1 MYKMKETAKGTR
13 LITLAL
19 MLWASSTMVF
29 AQSVLH
35 DLDIRV
41 ELSRNG
47 DARITETRQ
56 MTIDNKGTECY
67 IGLSEMSPSTVKDL
81 SVSDESRQRY
91 ENIGEW
97 KVDRSRSE
105 KAGRCGIVDKGN
117 GCYELC
123 WGLGDSGLRT
133 YVTSYTITGLVRGYP
148 DADALR
154 HVFLDENVSP
164 KPMHAKVTI
173 VGADTTL
180 VFTPDT
186 CGIWGFRFYGELG
199 FENGTMV
206 AETTG
211 PMNSE
216 AALYIMAQFPKGMLE
231 PAIQTTD
238 DTFEHKKQLALEG
251 SDYVDVVI
259 EQSSDDKGGMNA
271 PTAMGILGGSIVCLG
286 GVLYYFRGSR
296 SRKKRKEIM
305 AWVKS
310 VDYFRSIPLEGNL
323 QQANDMLNAFN
334 VGKASNYKR
343 LISATILHLINEG
356 VFSVEPMMTEAGKM
370 AKRFVVKEELPVEK
384 DWSPLA
390 YKMHEIFN
398 KASGENH
405 VLDPKELETF
415 MENDNNLKVVKS
427 FLNALHTMRTLEFY
441 ENHKDE
447 VCEVFGFKRFLEDFT
462 LMNERHLTEA
472 KLWNDYMVWATLYG
486 NAEQVIK
493 DMKAINPEFFKMD
506 HVAIQLSDN
515 DILPVVYASVFK
527 GTDHVF
533 DIMEKSRKE
542 PVRSHRSRSS
552 SSRSSGGGGRSSYRG
567 GGGGFSGRGGGGG
580 IR

>member
-1 MYKMKETAKGTR
+1 M
-13 LITLAL
+13 ITLAL

-81 SVSDESRQRY
+81 SVSDESRQKY

-97 KVDRSRSE
+97 KLDRSRSE
-105 KAGRCGIVDKGN
+105 KAGRCGIVEKGN

-123 WGLGDSGLRT
+123 WGLGDSGQRT

-164 KPMHAKVTI
+164 KPIHAKVTI

-186 CGIWGFRFYGELG
+186 CGIWGCRFYGELG

-251 SDYVDVVI
+251 SDYVDVDIV
-259 EQSSDDKGGMNA
+259 QLSDGKRGMSA
-271 PTAMGILGGSIVCLG
+271 PTAIGILGGTIVCLG
-286 GVLYYFRGSR
+286 GILYSFSGSR
-296 SRKKRKEIM
+296 SRKKRKKIM
-305 AWVKS
+305 ALVKS
-310 VDYFRSIPLEGNL
+310 VDYFKSIPLEGNL
-323 QQANDMLNAFN
+323 QKANDMLNAFN
-334 VGKASNYKR
+334 VGKAHNYKR

-370 AKRFVVKEELPVEK
+370 AKRFVVKEKLPVEK

-390 YKMHEIFN
+390 YKMHEIFY

-405 VLDPKELETF
+405 VLDPKELETY
-415 MENDNNLKVVKS
+415 MENDNNRKVVKS
-427 FLNALHTMRTLEFY
+427 FLNALHTMRTLEYY

-462 LMNERHLTEA
+462 LMNERHLTEI

-533 DIMEKSRKE
+533 DIMLNSRKE
-542 PVRSHRSRSS
+542 PVRSYRSRSS

>member
-1 MYKMKETAKGTR
+1 MKGTAKGTR

-81 SVSDESRQRY
+81 SVSDECRQQY

-97 KVDRSRSE
+97 KLDRSRSE
-105 KAGRCGIVDKGN
+105 KAGRCGIVEKGN

-123 WGLGDSGLRT
+123 WGLGDSGQRT

-164 KPMHAKVTI
+164 KPIHAKVTI
-173 VGADTTL
+173 VGTDTTL

-251 SDYVDVVI
+251 SDYVDVDIV
-259 EQSSDDKGGMNA
+259 QLSDGKRGMSA
-271 PTAMGILGGSIVCLG
+271 PTAIGILGGTIVCLG
-286 GVLYYFRGSR
+286 GILYSFSGSR
-296 SRKKRKEIM
+296 SRKKRKKIM
-305 AWVKS
+305 ALVKS
-310 VDYFRSIPLEGNL
+310 VDYFKSIPLEGNL
-323 QQANDMLNAFN
+323 QKANDMLNAFN
-334 VGKASNYKR
+334 VGKAHNYKR

-370 AKRFVVKEELPVEK
+370 AKRFVVKEKLPVEK

-405 VLDPKELETF
+405 VLDPKELETY
-415 MENDNNLKVVKS
+415 MENDNNRKVVKS
-427 FLNALHTMRTLEFY
+427 FLNALHTMRTLEYY

-462 LMNERHLTEA
+462 LMNERHLTEI

-533 DIMEKSRKE
+533 DIMLNSRKE
-542 PVRSHRSRSS
+542 PVRSYRNRCS

>member
-1 MYKMKETAKGTR
+1 M
-13 LITLAL
+13 ITLAL

-29 AQSVLH
+29 TQSVLH

-67 IGLSEMSPSTVKDL
+67 IGLGDMSPSTVKDL

-105 KAGRCGIVDKGN
+105 KAGRCGIVEKGN

-123 WGLGDSGLRT
+123 WGLGDSGQRT

-164 KPMHAKVTI
+164 KPIHAKVTI

-251 SDYVDVVI
+251 SDYVDVDIV
-259 EQSSDDKGGMNA
+259 QLSDGKRGMSA
-271 PTAMGILGGSIVCLG
+271 PTAIGILGGTIVCLG
-286 GVLYYFRGSR
+286 GILYSFSGSR
-296 SRKKRKEIM
+296 SRKKRKKIM
-305 AWVKS
+305 ALVKS
-310 VDYFRSIPLEGNL
+310 VDYFKSIPLEGNL
-323 QQANDMLNAFN
+323 QKANDMLNAFN
-334 VGKASNYKR
+334 VGKAHNYKR

-370 AKRFVVKEELPVEK
+370 AKRFVVKEKLPVEK

-405 VLDPKELETF
+405 VLDPKELETY
-415 MENDNNLKVVKS
+415 MENDNNRKVVKS

-462 LMNERHLTEA
+462 LMNERHLTEI

-533 DIMEKSRKE
+533 DIMLNSRKE
-542 PVRSHRSRSS
+542 PVRSYRSRSS

>member
-1 MYKMKETAKGTR
+1 MKGTAKGTR

-19 MLWASSTMVF
+19 MLWASSTLVF

-81 SVSDESRQRY
+81 SVSDESKQRY

-105 KAGRCGIVDKGN
+105 KAGRCGIVEKGN

-123 WGLGDSGLRT
+123 WGLGDSGQRT

-164 KPMHAKVTI
+164 KPIHAKVTI

-251 SDYVDVVI
+251 SDYVDVDIV
-259 EQSSDDKGGMNA
+259 QLSDGKRGMSA
-271 PTAMGILGGSIVCLG
+271 PTAIGILGGTIVCLG
-286 GVLYYFRGSR
+286 GILYSFSGSR
-296 SRKKRKEIM
+296 SRKKRKKIM
-305 AWVKS
+305 ALVKS
-310 VDYFRSIPLEGNL
+310 VDYFKSIPLEGNL
-323 QQANDMLNAFN
+323 QKANDMLNAFN
-334 VGKASNYKR
+334 VGKAHNYKR

-370 AKRFVVKEELPVEK
+370 AKRFVVKEKLPVEK

-405 VLDPKELETF
+405 VLDPKELETY
-415 MENDNNLKVVKS
+415 MENDNNRKVVKS
-427 FLNALHTMRTLEFY
+427 FLNALHTMRTLEYY

-462 LMNERHLTEA
+462 LMNERHLTEI

-533 DIMEKSRKE
+533 DIMLNSRKE
-542 PVRSHRSRSS
+542 PVRSYRSRSS

>member
-1 MYKMKETAKGTR
+1 MKETAKGTR

-19 MLWASSTMVF
+19 MLWASSAMVF

-47 DARITETRQ
+47 DARITEIRQ
-56 MTIDNKGTECY
+56 MTIDNQGTECY
-67 IGLSEMSPSTVKDL
+67 IGLGDMSPSTVKDL
-81 SVSDESRQRY
+81 SVSDESKQRY

-164 KPMHAKVTI
+164 KPIHAKVTI

-286 GVLYYFRGSR
+286 GILYYFRGSR

-506 HVAIQLSDN
+506 QVAIQLSDN

>member
-1 MYKMKETAKGTR
+1 MKGTAKGTR

-81 SVSDESRQRY
+81 SVSDESRQLY

-97 KVDRSRSE
+97 KLDRSRSE
-105 KAGRCGIVDKGN
+105 KAGRCGIVEKGN

-123 WGLGDSGLRT
+123 WGLGDSGQRT

-164 KPMHAKVTI
+164 KPIHAKVTI

-251 SDYVDVVI
+251 SDYVDVDIV
-259 EQSSDDKGGMNA
+259 QLSDGKRGMSA
-271 PTAMGILGGSIVCLG
+271 PTAIGILGGTIVCLG
-286 GVLYYFRGSR
+286 GILYSFSGSR
-296 SRKKRKEIM
+296 SRKKRKKIM
-305 AWVKS
+305 ALVKS
-310 VDYFRSIPLEGNL
+310 VDYFKSIPLEGNL
-323 QQANDMLNAFN
+323 QKANDMLNAFN
-334 VGKASNYKR
+334 VGKAHNYKR

-370 AKRFVVKEELPVEK
+370 AKRFVVKEKLPVEK

-405 VLDPKELETF
+405 VLDPKELETY
-415 MENDNNLKVVKS
+415 MENDNNRKVVKS
-427 FLNALHTMRTLEFY
+427 FLNALHTMRTLEYY

-462 LMNERHLTEA
+462 LMNERHLTEI

-533 DIMEKSRKE
+533 DIMLNSRKE
-542 PVRSHRSRSS
+542 PVRSYRSRSS

>member
-1 MYKMKETAKGTR
+1 MKGTAKGTR

-81 SVSDESRQRY
+81 SVSDESRQQY

-97 KVDRSRSE
+97 KLDRSRSE
-105 KAGRCGIVDKGN
+105 KAGRCGIVEKGN

-123 WGLGDSGLRT
+123 WGLGDSGQRT

-164 KPMHAKVTI
+164 KPIHAKVTI

-251 SDYVDVVI
+251 SDYVDVDIV
-259 EQSSDDKGGMNA
+259 QLSDGKRGMSA
-271 PTAMGILGGSIVCLG
+271 PTAIGILGGTIVCLG
-286 GVLYYFRGSR
+286 GILYSFSGSR
-296 SRKKRKEIM
+296 SRKKRKKIM
-305 AWVKS
+305 ALVKS
-310 VDYFRSIPLEGNL
+310 VDYFKSIPLEGNL
-323 QQANDMLNAFN
+323 QKANDMLNAFN
-334 VGKASNYKR
+334 VGKAHNYKR

-370 AKRFVVKEELPVEK
+370 AKRFVVKEKLPVEK

-405 VLDPKELETF
+405 VLDPKELETY
-415 MENDNNLKVVKS
+415 MENDNNRKVVKS
-427 FLNALHTMRTLEFY
+427 FLNALHTMRTLEYY

-462 LMNERHLTEA
+462 LMNERHLTEI

-533 DIMEKSRKE
+533 DIMVNSRKE
-542 PVRSHRSRSS
+542 PVRSYRSRSS

>member
-1 MYKMKETAKGTR
+1 MKGTAKGTR

-81 SVSDESRQRY
+81 SVSDESRQQY

-97 KVDRSRSE
+97 KLDRSRSE
-105 KAGRCGIVDKGN
+105 KAGRCGIVEKGN

-123 WGLGDSGLRT
+123 WGLGDSGQRT

-164 KPMHAKVTI
+164 KPIHAKVTI

-251 SDYVDVVI
+251 SDYVDVDIV
-259 EQSSDDKGGMNA
+259 QLSDGKRGMSA
-271 PTAMGILGGSIVCLG
+271 PTAIGILGGTIVCLG
-286 GVLYYFRGSR
+286 GILYSFSGSR
-296 SRKKRKEIM
+296 SRKKRKKIM
-305 AWVKS
+305 ALVKS
-310 VDYFRSIPLEGNL
+310 VDYFKSIPLEGNL
-323 QQANDMLNAFN
+323 QKANDMLNAFN
-334 VGKASNYKR
+334 VGKAHNYKR

-370 AKRFVVKEELPVEK
+370 AKRFVVKEKLPVEK

-506 HVAIQLSDN
+506 QVAIQLSDN

-533 DIMEKSRKE
+533 DIMLNSRKE
-542 PVRSHRSRSS
+542 PVRSYRSRSS